1 MPTQSI
7 RLGTRHGYRTDGD
20 FVHLNAEL
28 SDIPDTSANWALRL
42 VVGSGIVVATLP
54 LLPDQSLIA
63 GDALLVPPAGEGP
76 WWPALEL
83 LRDGEIV
90 DRVAY
95 PAPIVFVQPA
105 LQAAVNVVFDEKT
118 AEIAVDRIVNP
129 RPSDNRS
136 GTLALEI
143 WALAA
148 PCDGGPWQGEPVA
161 GLMLGSLDGQQR
173 WQDLRF
179 SVPTGE
185 LPANGHLTLML
196 REWTPAGYLTR
207 DFRPLARPATA
218 KPAPAPAAGK
228 TSAGKVAVNSAT
240 EAEIAAVK
248 GISKTLAKAIVAAR
262 PYASLDEL
270 TRARGVGVKLLA
282 RLRSN
287 LTL

>member
-42 VVGSGIVVATLP
+42 VVGNGIVVATLP
-54 LLPDQSLIA
+54 LPPGQSLIA

-83 LRDGEIV
+83 LRDGEIA
-90 DRVAY
+90 DRAAY

-105 LQAAVNVVFDEKT
+105 LQAEVNVGFDEKT
-118 AEIAVDRIVNP
+118 AEIAVDRIINP
-129 RPSDNRS
+129 RSSDNRS

-161 GLMLGSLDGQQR
+161 GLMLGSLDGQQS

-185 LPANGHLTLML
+185 LPTNGHLTLML
-196 REWTPAGYLTR
+196 REWTPAGYVTR

-218 KPAPAPAAGK
+218 KPAPA
-228 TSAGKVAVNSAT
+228 AGKVAVNSAT

-270 TRARGVGVKLLA
+270 TRAKGVGVKLLA